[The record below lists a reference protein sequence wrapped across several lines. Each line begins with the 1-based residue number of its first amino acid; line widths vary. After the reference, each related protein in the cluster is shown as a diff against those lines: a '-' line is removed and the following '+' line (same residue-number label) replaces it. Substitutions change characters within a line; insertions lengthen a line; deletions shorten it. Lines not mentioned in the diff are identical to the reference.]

1 MAFRT
6 PPPAL
11 RVNFPRRS
19 KRYASNVCT
28 CHCSHTSCDARRGP
42 SACGYD
48 PSHHLNR
55 PPGTCTAQWTWGRF
69 YSQGSLQ
76 AKPGSRPLRTP
87 STLNSACADTG
98 PSVDDGCAYDPSRTP
113 AAAIVR
119 AAPEQRSGFYKQVAN
134 NYRRRVAI
142 LVQAGVLEQGL
153 DLTNAKACSNTAPE
167 AGRVARTPSPVE
179 CRNDTLPR
187 NIFASKVGDWCVGH

>member
-1 MAFRT
+1 M
-6 PPPAL
+6 
-11 RVNFPRRS
+11 
-19 KRYASNVCT
+19 
-28 CHCSHTSCDARRGP
+28 CDARNLSSSRGGGIRPRP
-42 SACGYD
+42 SSQPATGYTHGAVDLGAGFTNKEACK
-48 PSHHLNR
+48 
-55 PPGTCTAQWTWGRF
+55 
-69 YSQGSLQ
+69 
-76 AKPGSRPLRTP
+76 KPGSRMLRTP
-87 STLNSACADTG
+87 SALDSACADTG
-98 PSVDDGCAYDPSRTP
+98 PSVDDGCTYDPSRTP

-187 NIFASKVGDWCVGH
+187 NIFASKVGDWCMGH